1 MQDFTFT
8 HQGKKYSFNPAKS
21 ISLAISVQ
29 HNAGPVAY
37 GMDKPN
43 FEPFRS
49 NDFVASIA
57 EGGNLNCFSLK
68 FFPHGSGTHTETL
81 LHASSEGLTINQ
93 LSIPAL
99 MPTFVVSVLPEQ
111 MGEDAIISKLSD
123 EFWTN
128 KVEAVIIRT
137 LPNSKD
143 KFDRNYTNQNPPFFS
158 PELMDKLVAS
168 GVKHFLTDLPSVDKE
183 VDGGKLLAHKSFF
196 NKRKDATI
204 TELIFVPDSLSDGL
218 YLLNLQL
225 PSIVTDAVPSQPV
238 LFELNSF

>member
-8 HQGKKYSFNPAKS
+8 HQGKKYSFDPAKP

-37 GMDKPN
+37 GMDKPV

-57 EGGNLNCFSLK
+57 DGGSLNCFSLQ

-93 LSIPAL
+93 LSIPSLLSA
-99 MPTFVVSVLPEQ
+99 FVVSIEAKQ
-111 MGEDAIISKLSD
+111 MGKDAVISEFSDDFWNNKVDAI
-123 EFWTN
+123 
-128 KVEAVIIRT
+128 VVRT
-137 LPNSKD
+137 LPNTKNKLD
-143 KFDRNYTNQNPPFFS
+143 KNYTNQNPPYFT
-158 PELMDKLVAS
+158 PELMAKLVNK
-168 GVKHFLTDLPSVDKE
+168 GVKHFLTDLPSVDRE
-183 VDGGKLLAHKSFF
+183 IDGGKLLAHKSFF
-196 NKRKDATI
+196 NQRKDATI
-204 TELIFVPDSLSDGL
+204 TELIFVPDTVKDGL

-225 PSIVTDAVPSQPV
+225 PSIVTDAVPSQPI
-238 LFELNSF
+238 LFELKQI